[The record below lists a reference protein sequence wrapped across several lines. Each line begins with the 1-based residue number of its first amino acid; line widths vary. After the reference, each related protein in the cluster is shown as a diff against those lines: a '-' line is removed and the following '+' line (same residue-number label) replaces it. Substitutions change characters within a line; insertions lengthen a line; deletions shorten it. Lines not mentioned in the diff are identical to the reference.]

1 MNMNTNIIIAKK
13 YKVLA
18 LVGKGQF
25 GEVNKGSCLKTQKII
40 AIKMERK
47 DAPYRMLKHEATV
60 LNYLINEKCSI
71 NIPKIFYYGSHG
83 PYMCIVTSF
92 FSEGSLDSL
101 KNELTLNE
109 KIKWWNTA
117 VDILSHVHEAGIV
130 HRDIKPHHFMRNEN
144 HDWFLIDF
152 GLATTYLMEKDQEQ
166 HIEERDTDHIIGS
179 PNYVSWFVHHG
190 KDAVRRD
197 DFLSLIYVLWELLH
211 GSFLTDLDT
220 LPKIMCITSIHDE
233 FNVWLRNQK
242 EFDRLQR
249 LLSLLPR
256 QEDMKMMMNTFLMS
270 LLTHAQH
277 LSFKEKPIYLTF
289 TVHLHF

>member
-1 MNMNTNIIIAKK
+1 MNNNNRENIIAKK

-25 GEVNKGSCLKTQKII
+25 GEVNKGSCLKTQKIM

-60 LNYLINEKCSI
+60 LNYLVNERCI

-83 PYMCIVTSF
+83 PYMCIVTSY

-101 KNELTLNE
+101 KNEITLQE

-117 VDILSHVHEAGIV
+117 VDILQHVHDAGIV

-144 HDWFLIDF
+144 HEWFLIDF
-152 GLATTYLMEKDQEQ
+152 GLATTYLMEKDQE
-166 HIEERDTDHIIGS
+166 HIEEVDTDHIIGS
-179 PNYVSWFVHHG
+179 PNYVSWFVHGG

-197 DFLSLIYVLWELLH
+197 DFLSLIYVFWELLH
-211 GSFLTDLDT
+211 GSFLLDLDT
-220 LPKIMCITSIHDE
+220 RPNTRNKSTSIHDE
-233 FNVWLRNQK
+233 FNIWLRNQK
-242 EFDRLQR
+242 DFDRFIR
-249 LLSLLPR
+249 LL
-256 QEDMKMMMNTFLMS
+256 EKDMTMMNTFLMS
-270 LLTHAQH
+270 LLSHAQH
-277 LSFKEKPIYLTF
+277 LSFKEKPNYCKYLDF
-289 TVHLHF
+289 LK